1 MTHKSLIGAAV
12 VVAAVVVLAVVAV
25 IVVVVEDFRNPP
37 EGRTG
42 DCTSPRPGDQRLRFA
57 RAA

>member
-42 DCTSPRPGDQRLRFA
+42 DCMSPRSGDQRLRFTL
-57 RAA
+57 AA